1 MMGSLCF
8 CSARKSAS
16 LFSTSAVRSDEDD
29 EVVVVV
35 VVVVERDGL
44 RCPSL
49 DVRAFDEVRDIVK
62 QWARLQR

>member
-1 MMGSLCF
+1 MFRYFMMSSLCF

-35 VVVVERDGL
+35 VERDGL

-49 DVRAFDEVRDIVK
+49 DVRAFDEVRDIVEE
-62 QWARLQR
+62 